1 MRKMFLISSIV
12 SGSEKI
18 FLSVYAIVCSSNH
31 ARALR
36 HEVQLGD
43 VYNVTIKSLLLDELV

>member
-1 MRKMFLISSIV
+1 MFLISSIV
-12 SGSEKI
+12 NGSEKI